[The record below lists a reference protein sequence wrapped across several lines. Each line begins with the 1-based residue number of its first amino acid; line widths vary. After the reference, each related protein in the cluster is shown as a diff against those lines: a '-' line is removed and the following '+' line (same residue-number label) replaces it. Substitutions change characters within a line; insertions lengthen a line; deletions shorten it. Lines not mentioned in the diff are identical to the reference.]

1 MTQFRVQATEPG
13 VIGPRQ
19 PPGVSA
25 VSAFYSMARAL
36 ALSRYR
42 IPSTG
47 SVSGGIGALPSYTT
61 CQILGLDPPIGFWF
75 LTAPQGPIPR

>member
-1 MTQFRVQATEPG
+1 MAWYSIYMTQFRVQATEPG

-42 IPSTG
+42 IPPPRGLFPMALVHFLHTQRVKFWDSTRPL
-47 SVSGGIGALPSYTT
+47 VSGS
-61 CQILGLDPPIGFWF
+61 
-75 LTAPQGPIPR
+75 